1 METYQTDYRD
11 PIRRRRIVVK
21 PAVRIVMEDRLERYE
36 LVPKVRLLPA
46 WERPCRGRENLR
58 RNRDDRQRPTQ
69 GFHNA
74 EGVH

>member
-1 METYQTDYRD
+1 MRMETYQTDYRD

-46 WERPCRGRENLR
+46 
-58 RNRDDRQRPTQ
+58 
-69 GFHNA
+69 
-74 EGVH
+74 